1 MLKAKLKNTKKVT
14 KQINENAYVNYTIEN
29 GTMLLESNANVVGF
43 ELDVKG
49 KFQITSSSDQWLLKA
64 NKNKI
69 IAVDLTAQ
77 GFKNSSVLQFKGEM
91 RIIKALTV
99 DSDQKIINKIRS
111 NDKDLYVWNL
121 SKGNKYNVNTTAWTD
136 LTSKNKKSLKT
147 QNDDNPYASPA
158 VSGASG
164 IGGG

>member
-14 KQINENAYVNYTIEN
+14 KQINENASVNYTIEN
-29 GTMLLESNANVVGF
+29 GIMLLESDANVVGF

-49 KFQITSSSDQWLLKA
+49 KFEIINSSDQWLLKS

-69 IAVDLTAQ
+69 IAVDLTGK
-77 GFKNSSVLQFKGEM
+77 GFKNSNVLQFKGQM
-91 RIIKALTV
+91 RILKAMTV

-136 LTSKNKKSLKT
+136 LTSKNTYTAKPKT
-147 QNDDNPYASPA
+147 SDDNYASPA
-158 VSGASG
+158 VAGATS
-164 IGGG
+164 IGGS

>member
-1 MLKAKLKNTKKVT
+1 
-14 KQINENAYVNYTIEN
+14 
-29 GTMLLESNANVVGF
+29 
-43 ELDVKG
+43 
-49 KFQITSSSDQWLLKA
+49 LKA

>member
-1 MLKAKLKNTKKVT
+1 MISKSISGQSEGNHIGCLASKGIGAFFI
-14 KQINENAYVNYTIEN
+14 QNESVEDSEIYN
-29 GTMLLESNANVVGF
+29 M
-43 ELDVKG
+43 
-49 KFQITSSSDQWLLKA
+49 LKA

-77 GFKNSSVLQFKGEM
+77 GFKNSSVLQFRGEM

-136 LTSKNKKSLKT
+136 LTSKNKKSLKRK
-147 QNDDNPYASPA
+147 NDDNSSTGPS
-158 VSGASG
+158 VVGAIG
-164 IGGG
+164 IGGS